1 MSRFAKTRET
11 LGVSIRSGAGNERL
25 ETNSA
30 VLAHARALN
39 SRGLSGKF
47 DTRSFPQRRIGAH
60 RQRLGCR
67 RGRMAAPLERPS
79 VATVSRSHDG
89 QRRHAS

>member
-47 DTRSFPQRRIGAH
+47 DTDR
-60 RQRLGCR
+60 
-67 RGRMAAPLERPS
+67 
-79 VATVSRSHDG
+79 SRSGVSARTGNGLDAVAVAWQHRWSG
-89 QRRHAS
+89 RL